1 MKEILTIEKF
11 PAVGNN
17 LSLDFINTKIIENGE
32 LKDLLTDFT
41 DLAAWAAATDLLEKS
56 KAERL
61 VDEWTDSAEIN
72 DAFARAIDFREVLRE
87 MVANLSGGKT
97 VSKRAIAA
105 INSEIQ
111 NQSGSIEIRKTE
123 NGFEKSFR
131 ADFREPRQLL
141 APVAESAADLLCYGN
156 PARLRK
162 CENPECVLYFYDATK
177 NHSRRWCSMSMCGN
191 RHKAAAFYRRGKV
204 KIRQSAEDKSL
215 SDL

>member
-1 MKEILTIEKF
+1 MKETLAIEKF
-11 PAVGNN
+11 PTVGNN

-41 DLAAWAAATDLLEKS
+41 DLAAWAVAADLLKKS

-72 DAFARAIDFREVLRE
+72 DAFARAIEFRGILRE
-87 MVANLSGGKT
+87 MAANLASGKT

-105 INSEIQ
+105 INREIQ
-111 NQSGSIEIRKTE
+111 NQSGSIEIRRTE

-131 ADFREPRQLL
+131 ADYRTPRQLL
-141 APVAESAADLLCYGN
+141 APVAESAADLLCYGI
-156 PARLRK
+156 PAHIKK
-162 CENPECVLYFYDATK
+162 CENPECVLYFYDRTK
-177 NHSRRWCSMSMCGN
+177 NHSRRWCSMQACGN

-204 KIRQSAEDKSL
+204 KRGQSAKDKSR

>member
-1 MKEILTIEKF
+1 MKEILIIEKF

-61 VDEWTDSAEIN
+61 IDEWTDSAEIN

-105 INSEIQ
+105 INGEIQ

-177 NHSRRWCSMSMCGN
+177 NHSRRWCSMSICGN
-191 RHKAAAFYRRGKV
+191 RHKAAAFYRREKL
-204 KIRQSAEDKSL
+204 KTEPPKRKS
-215 SDL
+215 

>member
-1 MKEILTIEKF
+1 MKEILAIEKF

-17 LSLDFINTKIIENGE
+17 LSLDFINTKIIENGQ

-56 KAERL
+56 KAQRL
-61 VDEWTDSAEIN
+61 VAEWTDSAEIK
-72 DAFARAIDFREVLRE
+72 DAFTRAIDFREVLRE
-87 MVANLSGGKT
+87 MVANLSWGKT

-105 INSEIQ
+105 INGEIQ

-162 CENPECVLYFYDATK
+162 CENPECVLYFYDQTK
-177 NHSRRWCSMSMCGN
+177 NHSRRWCSMQVCGN

-204 KIRQSAEDKSL
+204 KNNNRRKTKA
-215 SDL
+215 

>member
-1 MKEILTIEKF
+1 MKETLTIEKF
-11 PAVGNN
+11 IAVGNN

-56 KAERL
+56 EAERL
-61 VDEWTDSAEIN
+61 VDEWKDSAEIN
-72 DAFARAIDFREVLRE
+72 DAFARAIDFREILRE
-87 MVANLSGGKT
+87 MIANLSGGKT

-123 NGFEKSFR
+123 NGFEKTFR

-141 APVAESAADLLCYGN
+141 APVAESAADLLCYGV

-162 CENPECVLYFYDATK
+162 CENPECVLYFYDGTK
-177 NHSRRWCSMSMCGN
+177 NHSRRWCSMQVCGN
-191 RHKAAAFYRRGKV
+191 RHKAAAFYRRGKD
-204 KIRQSAEDKSL
+204 KIGQSAKTKA
-215 SDL
+215 